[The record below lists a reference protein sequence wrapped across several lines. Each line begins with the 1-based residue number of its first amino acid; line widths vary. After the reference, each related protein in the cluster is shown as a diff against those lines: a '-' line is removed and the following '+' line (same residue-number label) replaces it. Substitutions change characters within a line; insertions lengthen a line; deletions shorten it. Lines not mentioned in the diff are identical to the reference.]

1 MFSLPYLCIPSMP
14 IRQVLMLEVQIKQ
27 KLKDITLD
35 IAFCSSHKRVVL
47 FGPSGAGKSTILKMI
62 AGFMSPKEGLIKLGN
77 LLYLDSTK
85 GINVEI
91 NRRKVGYLPQDYVL
105 FPNMN
110 IKKNL
115 LYGRK
120 FLDKREVDKNIAILL
135 DKLEIRD
142 LLENYPETLSGGQKQ
157 RVALARAL
165 FAKPSIL
172 LLDEPFSAL
181 HSSIRDD
188 LRDLVINIIEEFNL
202 RAILVTHDLDEAYVF
217 GEDIV
222 IIDNGK
228 LVESGVK
235 EEIFKKPKRIDTVKL
250 LNIKN
255 IWKIKEVKENTII
268 TEAGLIFTVDQSKS
282 GKYVAISPE
291 SVMIM
296 REDKLVDKKYGDNI
310 FSAIITNIKF
320 YERYVKVEC
329 LEEGSSSFFNINL
342 PIYVVEKLNLYKGK
356 KLRVAIDKKDFILCN

>member
-1 MFSLPYLCIPSMP
+1 M
-14 IRQVLMLEVQIKQ
+14 
-27 KLKDITLD
+27 
-35 IAFCSSHKRVVL
+35 
-47 FGPSGAGKSTILKMI
+47 
-62 AGFMSPKEGLIKLGN
+62 
-77 LLYLDSTK
+77 
-85 GINVEI
+85 
-91 NRRKVGYLPQDYVL
+91 
-105 FPNMN
+105 
-110 IKKNL
+110 
-115 LYGRK
+115 
-120 FLDKREVDKNIAILL
+120 
-135 DKLEIRD
+135 
-142 LLENYPETLSGGQKQ
+142 
-157 RVALARAL
+157 
-165 FAKPSIL
+165 
-172 LLDEPFSAL
+172 
-181 HSSIRDD
+181 
-188 LRDLVINIIEEFNL
+188 
-202 RAILVTHDLDEAYVF
+202 
-217 GEDIV
+217 
-222 IIDNGK
+222 
-228 LVESGVK
+228 K